1 MFKPDSRYIK
11 QPLYTATASD
21 GRQVVAV
28 VLPLPPLQGSVV
40 GYHERRNG
48 DRLDLLAA
56 RYLADA
62 TWFWK
67 IMDAN
72 NALCADALNARPL
85 VGIPKGANT

>member
-1 MFKPDSRYIK
+1 MFNTDSRYIK
-11 QPLYTATASD
+11 QPIYTATTSG
-21 GRQVVAV
+21 GRQLPAV
-28 VLPLPPLQGSVV
+28 ILPLPPLQGAVV

-67 IMDAN
+67 VMDAN
-72 NALCADALNARPL
+72 NALCADALTARPL
-85 VGIPKGANT
+85 IGIPKGPNT